1 MKTVSALFL
10 LLALS
15 SIPSFAA
22 SASAT
27 VPATQASVVPAVSP
41 LPFAL
46 PSPVAST
53 ASDCIV
59 EECFILYPEMYC
71 TCEWV
76 YCRGLVH
83 CGILHEVGGSA
94 GASSASCGSNA
105 PAFIAP
111 TATSAPMRTKPS
123 R

>member
-1 MKTVSALFL
+1 MKTFTALFL
-10 LLALS
+10 LLALAWFVA
-15 SIPSFAA
+15 PA
-22 SASAT
+22 SAAA
-27 VPATQASVVPAVSP
+27 PAAKDGVAPAS
-41 LPFAL
+41 LPFTQ

-76 YCRGLVH
+76 YCRGQVH

-94 GASSASCGSNA
+94 GASSASCGSSV

-111 TATSAPMRTKPS
+111 IATSAPMRTKPS